1 MKHLS
6 VFGFF
11 LFLITIFFAGC
22 SSFIQDI
29 QTISKP
35 QTFTVTFDSNSDDE
49 STDLGAMKP
58 QLFTKDKPQ
67 PLSKNKYIRDTLTF
81 HGWANEASATVPVY
95 KDEEYFTAFNNTTLY
110 AVWGDPN
117 YKIVCKLQKLD
128 NTGYDDHIIPCYGEP
143 GTKTSVTAP
152 EIKGFTLASEDFE
165 QIVIDSDPT
174 TVQEITINYN
184 RNKYTIS
191 FFAPGCDG
199 SIASIEDIPYQTS
212 VPLPHCT
219 FTNPDSTQMFEGWT
233 IGADGIQIFFSDDD
247 TIEVTEILTLY
258 ARWMEKGKSRY
269 KVTHHFQNIE
279 NDDYTENPAFTE
291 YLSGYDGDD
300 TEAKA
305 LDPEKIPGFTAE
317 RVSQIQI
324 AQNTEV
330 KVKYKRNEYTITFLH
345 NGECTGEME
354 PEKAR
359 YQEKKR
365 LNHCTF
371 ENSDTSQKFAGW
383 SYTCPHTD
391 QLVYLNDEEI
401 EITHDMTLYAQWE
414 DRETSDY
421 MVKHLFQN
429 INDDGYT
436 EDPHN
441 YPRQIF
447 EGHDGNDTTAE
458 AYNNVPGF
466 TAQPFAQ
473 KTIEDDA
480 SGLKTI
486 VEIKYDRKTVTL
498 TFNLDGGTM
507 TSPTLSEGKLVLRYG
522 AKVPDLV
529 VNKTDHKLT
538 GWTPA
543 LPSIAKTAGS
553 YTAEWE
559 ESYTYIPR
567 TAEGGLSG
575 TTTKKQG
582 SIAKASI
589 GGLPN
594 TAEIYV
600 VPKGTVAKINTD
612 GSSVWGLGDN
622 LGTEE
627 DHVHGA
633 FYPKKEIELSPY
645 IMSQYPVT
653 VELCESIMR
662 SYGYTYTFDK
672 TKSPMQP
679 YGSDPANGI
688 SWYNAVS
695 FCNLLSDAEGLEPVY
710 YYIDKHGIK
719 VTDPKFWPIGDYPD
733 ILGDPTKNGYRL
745 PTNAEWEFA
754 ARGGDPSDE
763 SWHYSYS
770 GIEHADGA
778 ALTTKYDQEDV
789 NLSTVAYYKFNINKQ
804 KGPCPVGQWAP
815 NRLGLYD
822 MSGGICEWTYDY
834 HNGITDFQNAYDP
847 YVSDGIVKDPRGI
860 TEGKGKNSSHSLR
873 GGSYF
878 SSPFYCTVTYIL
890 LDYAYKSKFSYGF
903 RLCRN
908 AE

>member
-6 VFGFF
+6 VFRFF
-11 LFLITIFFAGC
+11 LLLIIIFFAGC
-22 SSFIQDI
+22 SSFIQDM
-29 QTISKP
+29 QTTSKP

-81 HGWANEASATVPVY
+81 HGWANEASATEPVY
-95 KDEEYFTAFNNTTLY
+95 KDEEYFTAYKDTTLY
-110 AVWGDPN
+110 AVWGAPN
-117 YKIVCKLQKLD
+117 YNIVCKLQKLD
-128 NTGYDDHIIPCYGEP
+128 GTGYDDHIIPCYGEP
-143 GTKTSVTAP
+143 GTTTNVTAP

-165 QIVIDSDPT
+165 QIVIDPDSTP
-174 TVQEITINYN
+174 VQGITIFYN
-184 RNKYTIS
+184 RKKYTIS

-199 SIASIEDIPYQTS
+199 SMDSKVDIPYQKS
-212 VPLPHCT
+212 VTLPSCT
-219 FTNPDSTQMFEGWT
+219 FTNPDTTQMFEGWAL
-233 IGADGIQIFFSDDD
+233 GADEKQIYYLDADE
-247 TIEVTEILTLY
+247 IEVTDNLTLY
-258 ARWMEKGKSRY
+258 ARWMDKGKSSY
-269 KVTHHFQNIE
+269 KVTHHFQNIDD
-279 NDDYTENPAFTE
+279 NDYTVNPAFE
-291 YLSGYDGDD
+291 QHLSGYVDD
-300 TEAKA
+300 LTEAEA
-305 LDPEKIPGFTAE
+305 LSVYGFTAE
-317 RVSQIQI
+317 TFSQIQI
-324 AQNTEV
+324 TQNTEV
-330 KVKYKRNEYTITFLH
+330 EIKYKRNEYTITFLH
-345 NGECTGEME
+345 NGECTGEMQ

-441 YPRQIF
+441 YPHQIF
-447 EGHDGNDTTAE
+447 EGHDDTPTNAV
-458 AYNNVPGF
+458 ALNVPGF
-466 TAQPFAQ
+466 RAKPFNQ
-473 KTIEDDA
+473 KTIEDDKD
-480 SGLKTI
+480 GLKTI
-486 VEIKYDRKTVTL
+486 VEIKYDRIPVTL

-507 TSPTLSEGKLVLRYG
+507 TSPTLTEGKLVLRYG
-522 AKVPDLV
+522 ATVPDLV

-538 GWTPA
+538 SWTPA
-543 LPSIAKTAGS
+543 LPSIATTDGS
-553 YTAEWE
+553 YTAGWV
-559 ESYTYIPR
+559 ESYTYSPR
-567 TAEGGLSG
+567 TTEGGLDG

-589 GGLPN
+589 RGLPN

-600 VPKGTVAKINTD
+600 VPEGTVAKINTD

-719 VTDPKFWPIGDYPD
+719 VTDPKFWPIGDYPE
-733 ILGDPTKNGYRL
+733 ILGDHTKNGYRL

-770 GIEHADGA
+770 GIKHADGA
-778 ALTTKYDQEDV
+778 ALTTKYDKEDV

-834 HNGITDFQNAYDP
+834 YNGITNFQNPYANDP
-847 YVSDGIVKDPRGI
+847 GIVKDPRGI
-860 TEGKGKNSSHSLR
+860 EQGNGKNSSHSLR

-890 LDYAYKSKFSYGF
+890 LDYAYKTKFSYGF

-908 AE
+908 AQ